1 MERLAGGVEYL
12 DRPVPA
18 TDRDASLAD
27 IDRLNAW
34 FGGYRLTFRAVER
47 LLEDPGGAF
56 SVPSGVSPECAAPE
70 LPARERLGGEDR
82 GPVPL
87 VVDVGGGR
95 GDLARRLLRRARRR
109 GRALRVVVVDRAPGP
124 TAPGVLR
131 IRADATALP
140 IRPGGV
146 DVVVTSLT
154 LHHLEPAAAVR
165 CLAEM
170 RAAARRGIVVNDL
183 LRSPLTLAMVWL
195 ATRLFCRHRF
205 SRNDGPLSVR
215 RAYSPRELAALA
227 RRAGIGGLRIR
238 RYPCI
243 GRVLVV
249 AA

>member
-34 FGGYRLTFRAVER
+34 FGGYALTFRAVEA
-47 LLEDPGGAF
+47 LLEDRGRPSPPG
-56 SVPSGVSPECAAPE
+56 SAP
-70 LPARERLGGEDR
+70 
-82 GPVPL
+82 PVPV

-109 GRALRVVVVDRAPGP
+109 GRPLRVVVVDRAPGP

-146 DVVVTSLT
+146 DVVVTLLT

-243 GRVLVV
+243 GRVLAV

>member
-1 MERLAGGVEYL
+1 VERLAGGVEYL

-18 TDRDASLAD
+18 AEREASLGD

-34 FGGYRLTFRAVER
+34 FGGYRLTFRAVDR
-47 LLEDPGGAF
+47 LLDDRSEPARPPSARRPLGGA
-56 SVPSGVSPECAAPE
+56 PTR
-70 LPARERLGGEDR
+70 PARERLGDEDR
-82 GPVPL
+82 APVPV

-95 GDLARRLLRRARRR
+95 GDFARRLLRRARRR
-109 GRALRVVVVDRAPGP
+109 RRPLRVVVLDRAPAGHV
-124 TAPGVLR
+124 PGVLR
-131 IRADATALP
+131 VCADATALP
-140 IRPGGV
+140 IRPGAA

-183 LRSPLTLAMVWL
+183 LRSPLTLVLVWL
-195 ATRLFCRHRF
+195 ATRIVCRHRF
-205 SRNDGPLSVR
+205 SRFDGPLSVR

-227 RRAGIGGLRIR
+227 GRAGVGGLRIR
-238 RYPCI
+238 RYPLL
-243 GRVLVV
+243 GRLLAV

>member
-18 TDRDASLAD
+18 TDRAASLAD

-34 FGGYRLTFRAVER
+34 FGGYALTFRAVEG
-47 LLEDPGGAF
+47 LLGRRGEPSTDPG
-56 SVPSGVSPECAAPE
+56 
-70 LPARERLGGEDR
+70 DR
-82 GPVPL
+82 GSVPL

-95 GDLARRLLRRARRR
+95 GDLARRLVRWARRR
-109 GRALRVVVVDRAPGP
+109 GRRLRVIVIDRAPADPGP
-124 TAPGVLR
+124 DVLR
-131 IRADATALP
+131 VCADATALP
-140 IRPGGV
+140 IRPGAA

-183 LRSPLTLAMVWL
+183 LRSRLTLGLVWL

-205 SRNDGPLSVR
+205 SRADGPLSVR

-227 RRAGIGGLRIR
+227 RRAGVGGLRIR
-238 RYPCI
+238 RYPCL
-243 GRVLVV
+243 GRVLAV